1 MVMTL
6 ERAGCQ
12 ESPNDT
18 DIHPKRSQIVAFVS
32 QKGGVGKTTTATH
45 AREWFS
51 TFGSACLVDADAQRS
66 SSRWIANMSA
76 AKQILIPMTVIGD
89 AHTLLKELPK
99 LKEQFDYTIVD
110 APGSLEDVSRA
121 ILSRCDLVVVPYLSG
136 HLDIDSNKKTLEM
149 IEIAQDIRSGMPKAA
164 IFINRAEEGTILLNE
179 TKQAVDRDLSNTKIV
194 RLQTIVHKRQCIID
208 VPGQHTNIFDTAAEI
223 ESRRRSGMPLK
234 KKSAKV
240 KLPAEIL
247 ARNEYDALFKEI
259 ARIMNA

>member
-6 ERAGCQ
+6 ERASCQ
-12 ESPNDT
+12 EHPSPSEIQPNR
-18 DIHPKRSQIVAFVS
+18 HQIVAFVS

-66 SSRWIANMSA
+66 SSRWIASMSA
-76 AKQILIPMTVIGD
+76 AKKISIPMTVIGD

-99 LKEQFDYTIVD
+99 LREQFDYTIVD

-121 ILSRCDLVVVPYLSG
+121 ILSRCDVVVVPYLSG

-149 IEIAQDIRSGMPKAA
+149 IEIAQDIRGGMPKAA

-179 TKQAVDRDLSNTKIV
+179 TKQAVDRDLSNTRIV
-194 RLQTIVHKRQCIID
+194 RLKTIVHKRQCIID
-208 VPGQHTNIFDTAAEI
+208 VPGQRTNIFDAAAEI
-223 ESRRRSGMPLK
+223 ESRRRLQLSPK
-234 KKSAKV
+234 KKQGKT

-259 ARIMNA
+259 VRIMNA